1 MYLHYWELLSY
12 RALAELKR
20 DSSNMYLGML
30 WWVLEPVLYMF
41 VFYLVFGLG
50 LRKGGLDYV
59 LYLLCGLVPWKWLD
73 STVRTSSGVI
83 TGSVGLM
90 RQLYF
95 PKWILPGYIILANT
109 YKFFIVLALLLLFL
123 IFAGVEPSVTWFSLP
138 VLVAAQ
144 FLLVCAF
151 SGLAAALVPLVPDL
165 KHVVNYGMTML
176 FFITGIF
183 FDVSELGEPVKSW
196 LMWNPTL
203 VLIDAYRGALLN
215 QLWPDWYLL
224 GRVVLL
230 NVLLFLIALLLIKRL
245 DRYYPRVVS

>member
-30 WWVLEPVLYMF
+30 WWVLEPLIYML

-83 TGSVGLM
+83 MGSVGLM

-95 PKWILPGYIILANT
+95 PKWILPGYIVLANM
-109 YKFFIVLALLLLFL
+109 YKFLIVLALLLLFL
-123 IFAGVEPSVTWFSLP
+123 AGAGVVPGVTWCALP
-138 VLVAAQ
+138 VLIAVQ
-144 FLLVCAF
+144 LLLICAL

-196 LMWNPTL
+196 LLWNPTL
-203 VLIDAYRGALLN
+203 VLIDAYRNVLLN
-215 QLWPDWYLL
+215 QSWPDWHTLE
-224 GRVVLL
+224 RVVLISS
-230 NVLLFLIALLLIKRL
+230 VLFLFSVFLLKRL
-245 DRYYPRVVS
+245 DRYFPRVVS